1 MINDW
6 LARNEQTMKQGVA
19 KIDLAVYM
27 QNYSFPAPF
36 SAGIGNVRFWN
47 DLALQEHGFTWDYLN
62 PSLMSLPQVEVS
74 KQRLFDAGPA
84 YKAFILNGLL
94 QSAATFNPAK
104 NTLPVA
110 MAEKILAYAKKDLPV
125 IIVGPLP
132 SRTPGNTPSED
143 AVLKKILE
151 QLLQQ
156 KSVHSIATEQE
167 VPVLLRSLGI
177 LPSAQTTRPSNLMS
191 MRRHDPKTSSDY
203 YFLYNQGD
211 DQIPATPNS
220 KEERYKGMTI
230 TPGNI
235 FEEPLNSIIERAKN
249 LPRYQALKSKG
260 FRIEMI
266 RTCAGYVVGVR

>member
-1 MINDW
+1 MASANHISGNTWYSNELAAARSLNYAQTFQDIIVRMNKCFASGQTKGVYHVYPYTFNAKSVWPGYNSFGEASFSNSWGPRNPIWAADAPMINDW

-74 KQRLFDAGPA
+74 KQRLFDAGPS

-143 AVLKKILE
+143 AVLKKILD
-151 QLLQQ
+151 QLMQQ

-167 VPVLLRSLGI
+167 VPALLKSLGI
-177 LPSAQTTRPSNLMS
+177 LPGAQTA
-191 MRRHDPKTSSDY
+191 
-203 YFLYNQGD
+203 Q
-211 DQIPATPNS
+211 
-220 KEERYKGMTI
+220 
-230 TPGNI
+230 
-235 FEEPLNSIIERAKN
+235 
-249 LPRYQALKSKG
+249 
-260 FRIEMI
+260 
-266 RTCAGYVVGVR
+266 